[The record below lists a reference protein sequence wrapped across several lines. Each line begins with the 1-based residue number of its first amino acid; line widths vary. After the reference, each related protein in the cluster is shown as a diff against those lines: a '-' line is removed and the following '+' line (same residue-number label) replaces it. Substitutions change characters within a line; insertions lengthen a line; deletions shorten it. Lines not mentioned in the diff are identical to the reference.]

1 MADAAAAPA
10 KKASSKP
17 KAKPEH
23 PGFTVMVTEAIAA
36 LKEVRRDCGHVFRE
50 RLGLHSLPERI

>member
-1 MADAAAAPA
+1 MSDAAPAPA

-23 PGFTVMVTEAIAA
+23 PGFTVMATEAIAA
-36 LKEVRRDCGHVFRE
+36 LKEVRMCLGPCFRE
-50 RLGLHSLPERI
+50 